1 MNIVLVRHATCAQM
15 DKVLLGRLIDEPL
28 DLRGEGQARALAR
41 RLRAFPEL
49 AIHSSPRRRARHT
62 AGIIAAQREIAVTV
76 APLMDEVDFG
86 NWSGRTFVAL
96 AEDQQW
102 RRWNQYRAVTRTPA
116 GDCIRDVQERAI
128 TYFRKL
134 HQTEHAR
141 TVAIVT
147 HAEVIRSVVLLAM
160 QAPAEDYCRVEISPA
175 SLTVLS
181 VQGAQLRLDRLNER
195 AAA

>member
-1 MNIVLVRHATCAQM
+1 MNIVLVRHATCAQL
-15 DKVLLGRLIDEPL
+15 DRVLLGRTIDEPL

-41 RLRAFPEL
+41 RLIAFPEL

-62 AGIIAAQREIAVTV
+62 AGIIAAQRESVVTI

-86 NWSGRTFVAL
+86 SWSGRTLAAL
-96 AEDQQW
+96 ADDAQW
-102 RRWNQYRAVTRTPA
+102 QRWNQYRAVTRTPA
-116 GDCIRDVQERAI
+116 GDSIRDVQARAMA
-128 TYFRKL
+128 YFRKL
-134 HQTEHAR
+134 QQTEDAR

-160 QAPAEDYCRVEISPA
+160 QASAEDYRRVQISPA
-175 SLTVLS
+175 SMTLLS
-181 VQGAQLRLDRLNER
+181 IQGTQLRLDRLNER

>member
-15 DKVLLGRLIDEPL
+15 DKVLLGRLIDGPL

-41 RLRAFPEL
+41 RLLAFPEL

-62 AGIIAAQREIAVTV
+62 AGIIAAQRERTVTV

-86 NWSGRTFVAL
+86 NWSGRTFVEL

-134 HQTEHAR
+134 QQTEHAR

-181 VQGAQLRLDRLNER
+181 VHGAQLRLDRLNER

>member
-1 MNIVLVRHATCAQM
+1 MKST
-15 DKVLLGRLIDEPL
+15 
-28 DLRGEGQARALAR
+28 
-41 RLRAFPEL
+41 
-49 AIHSSPRRRARHT
+49 
-62 AGIIAAQREIAVTV
+62 
-76 APLMDEVDFG
+76 
-86 NWSGRTFVAL
+86 SGT
-96 AEDQQW
+96 
-102 RRWNQYRAVTRTPA
+102 
-116 GDCIRDVQERAI
+116 GRDVQERAI

-134 HQTEHAR
+134 QQTEHAR